1 MLDRIRD
8 GLTDST
14 GEGVLRG
21 TAAEIDH
28 VDSHVHIMLL
38 DV

>member
-8 GLTDST
+8 GLTDRI

-28 VDSHVHIMLL
+28 VDSHVNIMLL